1 MSFTYNAIII
11 YDVLE
16 TMLSICNDG
25 HMVCVCV
32 WEGEDSPFI
41 SFTYNAIIIYDVFEI
56 VPSICDE
63 G

>member
-1 MSFTYNAIII
+1 MMGTW
-11 YDVLE
+11 
-16 TMLSICNDG
+16 
-25 HMVCVCV
+25 CVCV